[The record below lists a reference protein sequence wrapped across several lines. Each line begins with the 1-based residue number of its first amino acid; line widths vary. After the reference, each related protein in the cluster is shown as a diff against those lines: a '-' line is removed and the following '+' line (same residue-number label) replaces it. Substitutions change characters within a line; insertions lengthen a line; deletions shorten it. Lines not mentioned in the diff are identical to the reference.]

1 MGRDP
6 DSERASLPREQ
17 LVEKARALET
27 VLRIAQ
33 AVTHARSVS
42 ELAERFADA
51 VASYTR
57 FPSIVVLA
65 WVPAQDGFEI
75 LAQRG
80 FDESR
85 FPPRQI
91 LPAKG
96 SLTGLAVERRQ
107 VLTTDDIAG
116 DDRVDPPTRAALAAN
131 QYTSGACVPVIHG
144 GEVLGSFNLVY
155 PRGTALPQSER
166 NMLEALATSLGVA
179 MAQHIAVEREHELER
194 QARRAQQLDSLGVLA
209 GGIAHDFNNLLT
221 GIVGNIDLARI
232 LAEDAQQPQVVELLA
247 EALTATARAA
257 ALARQLVTFSRGGEP
272 SRKATS
278 ELGKLLVD
286 VASFAARGTSV
297 RCEVDV
303 QEPLGVVEIDAGQ
316 IAQVIQNLV
325 INACQASSSGGVVTL
340 RARRV
345 TAGADD
351 DFIAIQVLD
360 TGRGIAPEHLAHI
373 FEPFF
378 TARVGGT
385 GLGLAVSHSIVR
397 RHGGRL
403 LVESELGRGTTFTV
417 ELPASGSATPVVR
430 APDDRA
436 PRRFS
441 GRALVMDDE
450 DSVRLVATR
459 LLQRLGF
466 DVEAACDGT
475 QALELGRRAA
485 AAGRPFRVAILDLTV
500 VGGLGGADI
509 ASKLRA
515 TSAGIRLVLSTGHAA
530 IDGDEAWDARL
541 LKPYK
546 LDELAGALEQ
556 ALQAP

>member
-1 MGRDP
+1 MGDA
-6 DSERASLPREQ
+6 ASQ
-17 LVEKARALET
+17 H
-27 VLRIAQ
+27 AQ
-33 AVTHARSVS
+33 AI
-42 ELAERFADA
+42 ELL
-51 VASYTR
+51 S
-57 FPSIVVLA
+57 
-65 WVPAQDGFEI
+65 
-75 LAQRG
+75 
-80 FDESR
+80 
-85 FPPRQI
+85 
-91 LPAKG
+91 
-96 SLTGLAVERRQ
+96 
-107 VLTTDDIAG
+107 
-116 DDRVDPPTRAALAAN
+116 
-131 QYTSGACVPVIHG
+131 
-144 GEVLGSFNLVY
+144 
-155 PRGTALPQSER
+155 
-166 NMLEALATSLGVA
+166 EALG
-179 MAQHIAVEREHELER
+179 
-194 QARRAQQLDSLGVLA
+194 
-209 GGIAHDFNNLLT
+209 
-221 GIVGNIDLARI
+221 
-232 LAEDAQQPQVVELLA
+232 
-247 EALTATARAA
+247 ATARAA
-257 ALARQLVTFSRGGEP
+257 ALARQLLTFSRGGEP

-278 ELGKLLVD
+278 ELGKLLLD

-303 QEPLGVVEIDAGQ
+303 QQPLGVVEIDAGQ

-325 INACQASSSGGVVTL
+325 INACQASSSGAVVSL

-345 TAGADD
+345 TAGADLG
-351 DFIAIQVLD
+351 FIAIQVID

-417 ELPASGSATPVVR
+417 ELPASGTATPPVR
-430 APDDRA
+430 APEDA
-436 PRRFS
+436 ASRRFS

-466 DVEAACDGT
+466 DVDAACDGK
-475 QALELGRRAA
+475 QALELGRLAA
-485 AAGRPFRVAILDLTV
+485 AEGRPFRVAILDLTV

-509 ASKLRA
+509 AAKLRA
-515 TSAGIRLVLSTGHAA
+515 ASSGIRLVLSTGHAA
-530 IDGDEAWDARL
+530 VGGDEAWDARL